1 MLSPARRLALS
12 ARVAAQYARTF
23 AAVAQVRQTLVPDTL
38 DDLAAEDWEDD
49 DWEEPQQRQRDRLA
63 ALGRLAKLVDAF
75 ALGSI
80 TLRQLGSR
88 TRTETAPPGAA
99 RAPGAHPAGLTDAD
113 TSAVGDV
120 LERMRAIADQRRAG
134 DISAEQAASWL
145 RREAGALHQHWQQ
158 EQLVEANDRP
168 EAVYFVSVRDVAAQ
182 SCDDC
187 IDLDGEVRP
196 SEAWEGDVPGQRS
209 CGTSCRCELE
219 PTDAP

>member
-1 MLSPARRLALS
+1 MLRPAQRLRLE
-12 ARVAAQYARTF
+12 ARVAAHYQRTF
-23 AAVAQVRQTLVPDTL
+23 AAVLQARQVLVPDTL
-38 DDLAAEDWEDD
+38 DDLEAEDWEDD
-49 DWEEPQQRQRDRLA
+49 DWEPAPEEQRHRVA

-75 ALGSI
+75 AVGSI
-80 TLRQLGSR
+80 RFATLSR
-88 TRTETAPPGAA
+88 RVTNETDL
-99 RAPGAHPAGLTDAD
+99 PAVTDAD
-113 TSAVGDV
+113 TSTVGDV
-120 LERMRAIADQRRAG
+120 LDRMRDIADQRRAG

-158 EQLVEANDRP
+158 EQLNEANDRP

-196 SEAWEGDVPGQRS
+196 SDAWEGDVPGQRS